1 MVNTRT
7 IQSDYK
13 MLNIDNYSEYLCNLK
28 VDDLVYQENNTN
40 GNYHLVPNVP
50 LNLMPPPPH
59 NIANNNF
66 TIHHY
71 NRRGSWKSRGEV
83 RSNSPNGSESDESCR
98 SYVSHESPAETK
110 RPNQNFNKESSSLVT
125 NTFLY
130 NNNRYNNNN
139 ARYTNNRHSNKSTNV
154 FYNTQYQSNAQY
166 QNNHKTRY
174 LTSNT
179 QQRRESNKRPLNI
192 YKRVYG
198 LMER

>member
-1 MVNTRT
+1 MNSVNCAKQVPIVLKENIPLDDNQILNMMTFDEVYPSLNLNN
-7 IQSDYK
+7 IKVVADYK

-110 RPNQNFNKESSSLVT
+110 RKCLQY
-125 NTFLY
+125 LY
-130 NNNRYNNNN
+130 FKVVI
-139 ARYTNNRHSNKSTNV
+139 T
-154 FYNTQYQSNAQY
+154 
-166 QNNHKTRY
+166 
-174 LTSNT
+174 
-179 QQRRESNKRPLNI
+179 LNMCGSI
-192 YKRVYG
+192 
-198 LMER
+198 LQ